1 MNTPDPRPDLERLA
15 RRRAG
20 LKLGWYLHATVYVA
34 VNLVLMA
41 LAFSTGRHWAFY
53 PLLGWG
59 LGLAIH
65 GAVAFALA
73 SGLHERLVR
82 AELERLARRG

>member
-1 MNTPDPRPDLERLA
+1 MNTPDPRPDLERIA

-20 LKLGWYLHATVYVA
+20 LKLGLYLHAALYVA

-41 LAFSTGRHWAFY
+41 LAFSTGRHWALY

-65 GAVAFALA
+65 GAVVLALA

-82 AELERLARRG
+82 AERERLARRG

>member
-65 GAVAFALA
+65 GFVVWTGA
-73 SGLHERLVR
+73 SGAGRSWEERKIR
-82 AELERLARRG
+82 ELMERG